1 MKLRGTFF
9 VKKIKRK
16 IVKEKIKK
24 KSNIAEWSIE
34 MYPLPG
40 ILISDVKQDWDNT
53 KVELIDDTGEWFIVP
68 VSILKSAVILR
79 LHGPA
84 DVGSAKDIQALPT
97 NLKT

>member
-1 MKLRGTFF
+1 M
-9 VKKIKRK
+9 VK
-16 IVKEKIKK
+16 
-24 KSNIAEWSIE
+24 

-40 ILISDVKQDWDNT
+40 ILISDVKQDWYKT
-53 KVELIDDTGEWFIVP
+53 KLELIDDTGEWFIVP
-68 VSILKSAVILR
+68 VSFLKSAIILR